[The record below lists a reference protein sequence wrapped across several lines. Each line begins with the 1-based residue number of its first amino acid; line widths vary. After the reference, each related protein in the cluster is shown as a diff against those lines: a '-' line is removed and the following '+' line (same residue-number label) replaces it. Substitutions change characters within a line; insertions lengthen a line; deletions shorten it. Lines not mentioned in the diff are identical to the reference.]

1 MLFFRKPLNY
11 AIALNELGSDVV
23 HRYVGQ
29 EPSGGK
35 FNALELDYNSE
46 RIVSPLSIAMGN
58 DGFFS
63 SIFTEKPHNP
73 MVNTGSIVV
82 SSLLQTLVIN

>member
-1 MLFFRKPLNY
+1 MLFYRKPLNY

-46 RIVSPLSIAMGN
+46 IIVFPALFIAMGN
-58 DGFFS
+58 DGFSLFH
-63 SIFTEKPHNP
+63 FHREAAQPH
-73 MVNTGSIVV
+73 GQHG
-82 SSLLQTLVIN
+82 LHRG

>member
-1 MLFFRKPLNY
+1 MLFYRKPLNY

-46 RIVSPLSIAMGN
+46 RNFSPLSIAMGN
-58 DGFFS
+58 DGFSLFH
-63 SIFTEKPHNP
+63 FHREAAQPH
-73 MVNTGSIVV
+73 GQHG
-82 SSLLQTLVIN
+82 LHRG

>member
-1 MLFFRKPLNY
+1 MLFYRKPLNY

-46 RIVSPLSIAMGN
+46 IIVFHLSIAMGN
-58 DGFFS
+58 DGFFLIPFS
-63 SIFTEKPHNP
+63 QRSRTTPWSTRAPSWLARSFRPW
-73 MVNTGSIVV
+73 
-82 SSLLQTLVIN
+82 